1 MNTVFDETDRSSLY
15 ERLGG
20 LTLDR
25 TPLWGRMTCGQ
36 MLAHL
41 TDGVRMT
48 LGELVVQPKRGPLRF
63 GPIRHAVIH
72 WLPFPKGAPT
82 APELLVRR
90 AEDCATEIA
99 ELRAVMERMASN
111 AGTQAWEEHPAF
123 GRMTEHDWG
132 VLVYRHVDHHLRQ
145 FGA

>member
-1 MNTVFDETDRSSLY
+1 MNTVFNSTDRETLY
-15 ERLGG
+15 ARLNG
-20 LTLDR
+20 LTLER

-48 LGELVVQPKRGPLRF
+48 LGELTVQPKRGPLRF

-90 AEDCATEIA
+90 AQDSAVEIEA
-99 ELRAVMERMASN
+99 LKEAMERLAAK
-111 AGTQAWEEHPAF
+111 AGTRTWEEHPAF

-132 VLVYRHVDHHLRQ
+132 VLVYRHTDHHLRQ

>member
-1 MNTVFDETDRSSLY
+1 MKTVFDGTDRSALY
-15 ERLGG
+15 ERLDG
-20 LTLDR
+20 LTLER

-48 LGELVVQPKRGPLRF
+48 LGELAVQPKRGPLRF

-82 APELLVRR
+82 APELLVRC
-90 AEDCATEIA
+90 AEDCAVEIA
-99 ELRAVMERMASN
+99 ALKAAVDRMA
-111 AGTQAWEEHPAF
+111 GMTGLQTWEEHPAF

>member
-1 MNTVFDETDRSSLY
+1 MKTVFNDTDRNALY

-20 LTLDR
+20 LTLEQK
-25 TPLWGRMTCGQ
+25 PLWGRMTCGQ

-48 LGELVVQPKRGPLRF
+48 LGELACKPKRGPLRF

-82 APELLVRR
+82 APELLVRH
-90 AEDCATEIA
+90 AENCAVEIG
-99 ELRAVMERMASN
+99 ELKSAMERMARR
-111 AGTQAWEEHPAF
+111 AGEGTWEDHPAF

-132 VLVYRHVDHHLRQ
+132 VLVYRHIDHHLRQ

>member
-1 MNTVFDETDRSSLY
+1 MQTVFNVADREALY
-15 ERLGG
+15 ERLNG
-20 LTLDR
+20 LTLER

-48 LGELVVQPKRGPLRF
+48 LGELAVQPKRGPLRF

-82 APELLVRR
+82 APELLVRCTD
-90 AEDCATEIA
+90 DCVAEIA
-99 ELRAVMERMASN
+99 ELKAAMERMAAR
-111 AGTQAWEEHPAF
+111 AGEREWEDHPAF
-123 GRMTEHDWG
+123 GRMTERDWG
-132 VLVYRHVDHHLRQ
+132 VLVFRHTDHHLRQ
-145 FGA
+145 FGV

>member
-1 MNTVFDETDRSSLY
+1 MKTVFDDTDRNELY
-15 ERLGG
+15 DRLDK
-20 LTLDR
+20 LTLDHK
-25 TPLWGRMTCGQ
+25 PLWGRMTCGQ

-48 LGELVVQPKRGPLRF
+48 LGELPVPPRPGPLRF

-90 AEDCATEIA
+90 AEDSAVEIG
-99 ELRAVMERMASN
+99 ELKAAMERMAGR
-111 AGTQAWEEHPAF
+111 AGEGTWEEHPAF

-132 VLVYRHVDHHLRQ
+132 VLVYRHTDHHLRQ

>member
-1 MNTVFDETDRSSLY
+1 MKTVFNDTDRNALY
-15 ERLGG
+15 ERLDR
-20 LTLDR
+20 LTLER

-48 LGELVVQPKRGPLRF
+48 LGELAVPPRRGPLRLA
-63 GPIRHAVIH
+63 PIRHAVIH

-90 AEDCATEIA
+90 AEDTTAEIA
-99 ELRAVMERMASN
+99 ELKAAMERMARR
-111 AGTQAWEEHPAF
+111 AGEKTWEEHPAF

>member
-1 MNTVFDETDRSSLY
+1 MNTVFNSSDREALY
-15 ERLGG
+15 GRMNT
-20 LTLDR
+20 LTLER
-25 TPLWGRMTCGQ
+25 TPLWGRMSCGQ

-48 LGELVVQPKRGPLRF
+48 LGELAVQPKRGPLRLA
-63 GPIRHAVIH
+63 PIRHAVIH

-90 AEDCATEIA
+90 AEDCAVEIA
-99 ELRAVMERMASN
+99 ELRAVMERMALR
-111 AGTQAWEEHPAF
+111 AGTPVWKEHPAF
-123 GRMTEHDWG
+123 GRMTERDWG

>member
-1 MNTVFDETDRSSLY
+1 MKTVFNDTDRNDLY
-15 ERLGG
+15 ERLGV
-20 LTLDR
+20 LTLER
-25 TPLWGRMTCGQ
+25 KPLWGRMTCGQ

-48 LGELVVQPKRGPLRF
+48 LGELAIKPKRGPLRF

-82 APELLVRR
+82 APELLVRH
-90 AEDCATEIA
+90 AEDSAVEIG
-99 ELRAVMERMASN
+99 ELKSAMERMAGR
-111 AGTQAWEEHPAF
+111 AGEGTWEEHPAF

-132 VLVYRHVDHHLRQ
+132 VLVYRHIDHHLRQ